1 MKQNAIGRITKRA
14 SGVPLSKSYHEE
26 LMRWLKDPNEAL
38 LYLDAA
44 LEDED
49 KRVFLLALRDVAQA
63 QGGMVSLSRRSS
75 LNRENLYRTLS
86 RGGNPSFLGL
96 GAILNAMGF
105 RLAVKPLRA

>member
-1 MKQNAIGRITKRA
+1 
-14 SGVPLSKSYHEE
+14 
-26 LMRWLKDPNEAL
+26 MRWLKDPKEAL
-38 LYLDAA
+38 MYLDAA

-49 KRVFLLALRDVAQA
+49 KRVFLLALKDVAQA

-75 LNRENLYRTLS
+75 LNRENLYRALS
-86 RGGNPSFLGL
+86 LGGNPSFLGL